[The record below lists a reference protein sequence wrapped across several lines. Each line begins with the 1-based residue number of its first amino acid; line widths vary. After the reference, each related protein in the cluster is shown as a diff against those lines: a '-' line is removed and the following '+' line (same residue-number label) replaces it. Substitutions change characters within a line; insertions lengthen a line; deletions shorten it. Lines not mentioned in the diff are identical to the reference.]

1 MPKHCQDNLK
11 IGKIEKMKGEIQLTS
26 FEQKLTRYAELA
38 VNVGV
43 NIQKGQELYIV
54 AALDAAPFVRTITK
68 KAYEAGAKQVH
79 VDFIDDEITRL
90 RFELAPEDSF
100 SEYPAWKVQERE
112 TLAERGAAFI
122 SIVSQSP
129 DLLKGIDSKRIAA
142 NQKAIGTALSKYR
155 QYVQSDKI
163 SWTVLA
169 SPSKEWAAKVFSD
182 LPEEQQVDA
191 LWDAIFK
198 AVRADRDNP
207 VEEWLKHD
215 ELLHT
220 KVDYLNDKKYAKLH
234 YTSPKTD
241 LEVALPKGHL
251 WCGAGS
257 INEKGD
263 KFMANMPTE
272 EVFSVPEKTGVNGY
286 VSSTKPLSYGGN
298 IIDDFKIT
306 FKDGRI
312 VEVTAAEGEE
322 VLKELVA
329 TDEGSHHLG
338 EVALVPHHSPISDSN
353 ILFYNT
359 LFDENASNHFAIG
372 SAYSFCLEGGKTMSP
387 EELTAHGLNQSI
399 THVDFMVG
407 SEEMDIDGILEDGTR
422 EPIFRGGNWAF

>member
-1 MPKHCQDNLK
+1 M
-11 IGKIEKMKGEIQLTS
+11 TS
-26 FEQKLTRYAELA
+26 FNEKLARYAELA

-43 NIQKGQELYIV
+43 NVQPGQQIYIV
-54 AALDAAPFVRTITK
+54 ASLEAAPFVRLVTK

-79 VDFIDDEITRL
+79 VDWQDDEVTRL

-112 TLAERGAAFI
+112 QLAEGGAAFI

-129 DLLKGIDSKRIAA
+129 DLLKGIESKRIAA
-142 NQKAIGTALSKYR
+142 FQKAAGTALNKYR

-169 SPSKEWAAKVFSD
+169 AASPDWAAKVFEE
-182 LPEEQQVDA
+182 LPAEQQMDA
-191 LWDAIFK
+191 LWEAIFK
-198 AVRADRDNP
+198 AVRADLADP
-207 VEEWLKHD
+207 VEEWKKHD
-215 ELLHT
+215 QLLHT
-220 KVDYLNDKKYAKLH
+220 KVDYLNGKKYAKLH
-234 YTSPKTD
+234 YTSPNTD

-257 INEKGD
+257 VNEKGD
-263 KFMANMPTE
+263 AFMANMPTE
-272 EVFSVPEKTGVNGY
+272 EVFTVPDKTGVNGY

-298 IIDDFKIT
+298 IIDDFKVT
-306 FKDGRI
+306 FENGRI
-312 VEVTAAEGEE
+312 VEVTAAQGEE

-329 TDEGSHHLG
+329 TDEGSHYLG
-338 EVALVPHHSPISDSN
+338 EVALVPHHSPISNSN

-372 SAYSFCLEGGKTMSP
+372 SAYAFCLEGGKTMSSD
-387 EELTAHGLNQSI
+387 ELLAHGLNQSI

-407 SEEMDIDGILEDGTR
+407 SEKMDIDGVLEDGTR
-422 EPIFRGGNWAF
+422 EPVFRNGNWAF